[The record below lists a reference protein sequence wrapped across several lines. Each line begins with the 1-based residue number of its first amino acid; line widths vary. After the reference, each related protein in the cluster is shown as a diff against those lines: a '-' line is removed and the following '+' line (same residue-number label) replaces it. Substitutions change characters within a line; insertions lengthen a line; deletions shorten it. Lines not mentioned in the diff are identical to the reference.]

1 MALTSPM
8 VGNYGVPNPATMD
21 AYGLPEFFESS
32 RIHAAALLV
41 QDYSLHYSH
50 WNAHMSLGDWLKQ
63 EASLYL
69 TFENT
74 RHPTFKLT
82 EQVLLFCSVESILTI
97 LHCIHSPAGRSWF
110 NGP

>member
-1 MALTSPM
+1 MNFLCIVLYFILNVEIMTAYPLQILALTSPM
-8 VGNYGVPNPATMD
+8 VGNYGVPNPSTMD

-63 EASLYL
+63 EASLHLTLEHVRHL
-69 TFENT
+69 TFE
-74 RHPTFKLT
+74 
-82 EQVLLFCSVESILTI
+82 S
-97 LHCIHSPAGRSWF
+97 A
-110 NGP
+110 

>member
-1 MALTSPM
+1 M

-21 AYGLPEFFESS
+21 AYGLPKYFESS

-63 EASLYL
+63 EASLGYHL
-69 TFENT
+69 RAAPHFRVNAA
-74 RHPTFKLT
+74 
-82 EQVLLFCSVESILTI
+82 QLLLASRA
-97 LHCIHSPAGRSWF
+97 P
-110 NGP
+110 